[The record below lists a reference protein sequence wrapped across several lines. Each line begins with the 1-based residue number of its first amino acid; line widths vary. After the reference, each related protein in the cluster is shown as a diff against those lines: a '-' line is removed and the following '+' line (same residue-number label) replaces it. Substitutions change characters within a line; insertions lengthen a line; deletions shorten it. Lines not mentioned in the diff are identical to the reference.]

1 MKKWECTVCGYIHAG
16 EEPPEICPVCG
27 ADKSKFIEVTDT
39 EEKKETTGAQAKPS
53 SESQEKESRETKS
66 SGEKTKSGEKQPPAE
81 KTFRENLYAVSTRL
95 ILKHHAHPVSV
106 HVPNGM
112 LPASVLFV
120 FLAVI
125 FDFYQLELA
134 SYYNIIFVLLVMPVV
149 MFTGY
154 VEWKKH
160 YGGNLTTIF
169 IIKISS
175 AIVVL
180 LSVLIVVIW
189 RTANPEIALVDSPGR
204 MIYLGVWVVML
215 AAAGVAGYFGG
226 KLVFKD

>member
-27 ADKSKFIEVTDT
+27 ADKSKFIEVTDA
-39 EEKKETTGAQAKPS
+39 EEKKTSTGSQAKPS
-53 SESQEKESRETKS
+53 SESEKKASKE
-66 SGEKTKSGEKQPPAE
+66 TKSGEKQQPAE
-81 KTFRENLYAVSTRL
+81 KTFWENLYSVSTRL

-134 SYYNIIFVLLVMPVV
+134 SYYNTIFVLLVMPVV

-160 YGGNLTTIF
+160 YGGNLTTVF

-175 AIVVL
+175 AVIVL

-204 MIYLGVWVVML
+204 MIYLGIWVVML